1 MATRTDTNYDEMTK
15 DELYE
20 EAKERNLDGRSQM
33 TRDELAEALRLDDR
47 APEAIALIERQHEQI
62 RDLMDQFAELSDR
75 PSKKK
80 DELVAELVTVLTK
93 HARMEEL
100 VFYPAVMQEV
110 PGLRPEIEEG
120 IEEHHLTDLA
130 LKELSGLSSDAE
142 RFDMKVHVLIEAMR
156 HHLTEEEQDLL
167 PKVERGMD
175 GKRRRE
181 LGEAM
186 EKAWRSAPLLP
197 HPSAPQTPPANVV
210 ASIATTVL
218 DTVRTGVR
226 LAVRRLRR

>member
-1 MATRTDTNYDEMTK
+1 MATQTTSGSDYAGMTK

-20 EAKERNLDGRSQM
+20 EAKKRDLDGRSQM
-33 TRDELAEALRLDDR
+33 TRDELEEALCLLDSSPD
-47 APEAIALIERQHEQI
+47 AIELVKRQHEHI
-62 RDLMDQFAELSDR
+62 RGLMDDFEGLSDR

-80 DELVAELVTVLTK
+80 DELVQELVTVLTK

-100 VFYPAVMQEV
+100 VFYPAVMNEV
-110 PGLRPEIEEG
+110 EGLADEVDEG
-120 IEEHHLTDLA
+120 IEEHHLADLA

-156 HHLTEEEQDLL
+156 HHLDEEEEDLL
-167 PKVERGMD
+167 PKVERAMD

-186 EKAWRSAPLLP
+186 EKAWRTAPLLP
-197 HPSAPQTPPANVV
+197 HPSAPQTPPANVP
-210 ASIATTVL
+210 ASMASTAL
-218 DTVRTGVR
+218 DIMKAGVR
-226 LAVRRLRR
+226 MLFRR